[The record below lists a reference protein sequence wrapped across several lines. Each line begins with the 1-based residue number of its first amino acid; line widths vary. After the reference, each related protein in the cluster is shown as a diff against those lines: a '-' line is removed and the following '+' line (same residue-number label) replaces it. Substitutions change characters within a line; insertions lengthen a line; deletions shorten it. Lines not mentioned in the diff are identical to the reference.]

1 MALVGIR
8 INHMQAPPERTAS
21 EHQTDRNPSRFRSEV
36 DLVPHAREWL
46 LDILSGGREHWL
58 VVDEHLV
65 GTRIP
70 DLLAARVDLRAFRSR
85 IRAKQWDP
93 LNESE
98 LVALASLRLDRLTS
112 VQAVATAIGFTPDAT
127 RRLLRRLESLG
138 YASEDHAGAFR
149 KLRGRYK
156 VFSRF
161 VAVEAKLRDWRRA
174 LVQARAHRS
183 FAQECYVAF
192 DASYSERF
200 ALRHSYFEAS
210 GTGLLSVSPID
221 GVRRVL
227 RPRGSRS
234 VDPATFAV
242 AGEQLWLRLQ
252 GVTRSLPQSRLP
264 NAAALIA
271 RPGEL
276 VSPESRSRSLSKLVA
291 DLAGPPPGRR
301 R

>member
-1 MALVGIR
+1 
-8 INHMQAPPERTAS
+8 MQPPPERAVDA
-21 EHQTDRNPSRFRSEV
+21 HVIDRVANRFRSEA
-36 DLVPHAREWL
+36 DIIPYAREWL
-46 LDILSGGREHWL
+46 LDALSGSREHWL

-70 DLLAARVDLRAFRSR
+70 DLLAARVDLRALRSR
-85 IRAKQWDP
+85 IRATQWEP

-98 LVALASLRLDRLTS
+98 LVALANLRRDRPTS
-112 VQAVATAIGFTPDAT
+112 VRAVAQAIGYTPDAT
-127 RRLLRRLESLG
+127 RRLLRRLENLG
-138 YASEDHAGAFR
+138 YASEDRAGSFR
-149 KLRGRYK
+149 KIRGRYK

-161 VAVEAKLRDWRRA
+161 VAVEAKVRDWRRA

-200 ALRHSYFEAS
+200 ALGHAYFEAS
-210 GTGLLSVSPID
+210 GTGLLAVSPVN
-221 GVRRVL
+221 GVDRVL
-227 RPRGSRS
+227 RPRASRS
-234 VDPATFAV
+234 VDPSTFAV

-271 RPGEL
+271 RPGEP
-276 VSPESRSRSLSKLVA
+276 VSPESRSRSLSRLVA
-291 DLAGPPPGRR
+291 DLAEPPPDRR